1 MAIKTK
7 TSTPASPSYVEFEPA
22 CDLVKEEGLETLIIH
37 LPDFK
42 KEQLRVQVNK
52 DGVLKINGERPT
64 NGNGTKRNRFVKET
78 KVPEGCDVNEI
89 RAKFINGRLNI
100 TMPKKVVTTPPTP
113 QVIHDQ
119 KPKAEVINDHQK
131 PKAEAASISK
141 DQTPKG
147 TTTSTKNG
155 KMAETSSGYD
165 DKPNG
170 ENGGVKQ
177 KLQGRSNKVALGF
190 GIAVV
195 SLVAI
200 GAIVASKFGS
210 DSSSSPSLFSK
221 E

>member
-7 TSTPASPSYVEFEPA
+7 TTSTSASSSYVDFEPA
-22 CDLVKEEGLETLIIH
+22 SDLVKEEGLETLIIH

-52 DGVLKINGERPT
+52 DGVLRINGERPT

-100 TMPKKVVTTPPTP
+100 TMPKKVVTTPPAP
-113 QVIHDQ
+113 QVIQDQ
-119 KPKAEVINDHQK
+119 KPKAEVTNDHQ
-131 PKAEAASISK
+131 
-141 DQTPKG
+141 
-147 TTTSTKNG
+147 
-155 KMAETSSGYD
+155 
-165 DKPNG
+165 KPNG
-170 ENGGVKQ
+170 ENGGIKQ
-177 KLQGRSNKVALGF
+177 KLKGRSNKVALGF

-195 SLVAI
+195 SMVAI

-210 DSSSSPSLFSK
+210 ESSSSPSMFSK